1 VDFGKIA
8 DDHLEIFHEGFGKDS
23 HGLVMLHGGPT
34 KLKNH
39 SWRHDAPLF
48 QSGLPKTFD
57 FGKIADDHLEIDHEG
72 FEKDS
77 HGRVMLHG
85 GPTKLKKIVET

>member
-8 DDHLEIFHEGFGKDS
+8 DDHLEIF
-23 HGLVMLHGGPT
+23 
-34 KLKNH
+34 
-39 SWRHDAPLF
+39 
-48 QSGLPKTFD
+48 
-57 FGKIADDHLEIDHEG
+57 HEG

-85 GPTKLKKIVET
+85 GPTKLKNNRGDKTLLCFGVVSPKLSILGKSRTTT